1 MERKGII
8 AAGNMLVDH
17 VHQIVQWPERGWLAE
32 ITHSERSTGGAPLNV
47 LLTLAKMHVGLP
59 LQAVGLIGEDADGDY
74 ILAMLDQ
81 YHVNRQRVQRTTFA
95 PTSMSQVMTDPSGQ
109 RTFFHSPGANR
120 LLDLPAFDRLDGS
133 MKIFHLGYLLLL
145 DSLDM
150 PDDEF
155 GTRSARLLAQMR
167 DQGYETSLDLVSR
180 KGDPRYQPL
189 VLPALRHLDYL
200 VINELEAGEFSGLE
214 MRDGD
219 DALNIAHIADAATQ
233 LLAAGV
239 RQRVVIH
246 CPEGAWGEAPGEQGR
261 WIPSWLLEQKD
272 IVGSVGAGDAFCAG
286 FLYGC
291 HESLPLTE
299 SIYLAHACWPPTQ
312 LTARKRWPSCRR
324 LFARALNLTKIAIF
338 HYSSMNFISPNYTL
352 SIWHIRRGQHSART
366 LFRNEIE
373 RGQGKNVRSHHHR
386 YFHYQ
391 RYLCAFTR
399 QRKTDA
405 FSSAL

>member
-1 MERKGII
+1 
-8 AAGNMLVDH
+8 
-17 VHQIVQWPERGWLAE
+17 
-32 ITHSERSTGGAPLNV
+32 
-47 LLTLAKMHVGLP
+47 
-59 LQAVGLIGEDADGDY
+59 
-74 ILAMLDQ
+74 
-81 YHVNRQRVQRTTFA
+81 
-95 PTSMSQVMTDPSGQ
+95 MTDPSGQ

-214 MRDGD
+214 MRDAD

-261 WIPSWLLEQKD
+261 WIPSWLLEQKE

-299 SIYLAHACWPPTQ
+299 SIYLAHACARPACWPPTR
-312 LTARKRWPSCRR
+312 LTARKRWPSCSCLSKRILRPLSRYGKRR
-324 LFARALNLTKIAIF
+324 WQT
-338 HYSSMNFISPNYTL
+338 HSPAHG
-352 SIWHIRRGQHSART
+352 W
-366 LFRNEIE
+366 F
-373 RGQGKNVRSHHHR
+373 
-386 YFHYQ
+386 
-391 RYLCAFTR
+391 
-399 QRKTDA
+399 
-405 FSSAL
+405 

>member
-59 LQAVGLIGEDADGDY
+59 LQAVGLVGEDSDGDY
-74 ILAMLDQ
+74 VLAMLDQ

-120 LLDLPAFDRLDGS
+120 LLDLPAFDRLEGS

-214 MRDGD
+214 MRDANG
-219 DALNIAHIADAATQ
+219 ALNIAPIAEAASQ

-261 WIPSWLLEQKD
+261 WIPSWLLEQKRLSAASARATRFAR
-272 IVGSVGAGDAFCAG
+272 VFYTVVMNHCRSRRAFIWHTPVHG
-286 FLYGC
+286 Q
-291 HESLPLTE
+291 
-299 SIYLAHACWPPTQ
+299 ACWPPTRS
-312 LTARKRWPSCRR
+312 TARKRWPSCSCLSKRILR
-324 LFARALNLTKIAIF
+324 LLFHCGKHRWQTRSPAREWF
-338 HYSSMNFISPNYTL
+338 
-352 SIWHIRRGQHSART
+352 
-366 LFRNEIE
+366 
-373 RGQGKNVRSHHHR
+373 
-386 YFHYQ
+386 
-391 RYLCAFTR
+391 
-399 QRKTDA
+399 
-405 FSSAL
+405 

>member
-1 MERKGII
+1 MMERKGII

-17 VHQIVQWPERGWLAE
+17 VHQIIQWPERGWLAE

-47 LLTLAKMHVGLP
+47 LLTLAKMRTGLP
-59 LQAVGLIGEDADGDY
+59 LQAVGLIGQDSDGDY
-74 ILAMLDQ
+74 IMAMLEQ
-81 YHVNRQRVQRTTFA
+81 YHVNRQHVQRTTFA

-120 LLDLPAFDRLDGS
+120 LLDLPAFDQLDNT

-150 PDDEF
+150 PDDVY

-167 DQGYETSLDLVSR
+167 DTGFETSLDLVSR

-214 MRDGD
+214 IRLPNGEPH
-219 DALNIAHIADAATQ
+219 IAHIAAAARE
-233 LLAAGV
+233 LLDAGV

-246 CPEGAWGEAPGEQGR
+246 CPEGAWGETPEQGGV
-261 WIPSWLLEQKD
+261 WIPSQKLEQRE
-272 IVGSVGAGDAFCAG
+272 IIGSVGAGDAFCAG

-291 HESLPLTE
+291 QECWTLSE
-299 SIYLAHACWPPTQ
+299 SIKLAHAC
-312 LTARKRWPSCRR
+312 
-324 LFARALNLTKIAIF
+324 ARASL
-338 HYSSMNFISPNYTL
+338 
-352 SIWHIRRGQHSART
+352 
-366 LFRNEIE
+366 
-373 RGQGKNVRSHHHR
+373 
-386 YFHYQ
+386 
-391 RYLCAFTR
+391 LCANAIDGA
-399 QRKTDA
+399 KTLEELQTEMSD
-405 FSSAL
+405 

>member
-1 MERKGII
+1 MERRGVI

-32 ITHSERSTGGAPLNV
+32 IIHSERATGGAPLNV

-59 LQAVGLIGEDADGDY
+59 LQAVGLIGDDSDGDY

-109 RTFFHSPGANR
+109 RTFFHSPAANR
-120 LLDLPAFDRLDGS
+120 LLDLPAFDRLDPT

-145 DSLDM
+145 DSLDL

-155 GTRSARLLAQMR
+155 GTRSARLLSQMR
-167 DQGYETSLDLVSR
+167 DLGYETSLDLVSR

-189 VLPALRHLDYL
+189 VLPALRFVDYL

-214 MRDGD
+214 MRDSSD
-219 DALNIAHIADAATQ
+219 TPNILHIAEAASQ

-246 CPEGAWGEAPGEQGR
+246 CPEGAWGEAPGEQGQ
-261 WIPSWLLEQKD
+261 WVPSRQLEKD
-272 IVGSVGAGDAFCAG
+272 EIIGSVGAGDAFCAG

-291 HESLPLTE
+291 HEAWSLPD
-299 SIYLAHACWPPTQ
+299 SIALAHAC
-312 LTARKRWPSCRR
+312 
-324 LFARALNLTKIAIF
+324 ARASLLAANAIDGAK
-338 HYSSMNFISPNYTL
+338 TL
-352 SIWHIRRGQHSART
+352 VELEAS
-366 LFRNEIE
+366 L
-373 RGQGKNVRSHHHR
+373 
-386 YFHYQ
+386 
-391 RYLCAFTR
+391 
-399 QRKTDA
+399 
-405 FSSAL
+405 

>member
-32 ITHSERSTGGAPLNV
+32 IIHSERATGGAPLNV
-47 LLTLAKMHVGLP
+47 LLTLAKMHVSIP
-59 LQAVGLIGEDADGDY
+59 LQAVGLIGEDSDGDY
-74 ILAMLDQ
+74 IMAMLDQ

-109 RTFFHSPGANR
+109 RTFFHSPAANR
-120 LLDLPAFDRLDGS
+120 LLDLPAFDRLDSS

-150 PDDEF
+150 PDEEF

-167 DQGYETSLDLVSR
+167 EQGYETSLDLVSR

-189 VLPALRHLDYL
+189 VLPALRYVDYL

-214 MRDGD
+214 MRNGD
-219 DALNIAHIADAATQ
+219 DAPDIDHIALAASQ

-239 RQRVVIH
+239 KQRVVIH
-246 CPEGAWGEAPGEQGR
+246 CPEGAWGETPGEPGQ
-261 WIPSWLLEQKD
+261 WIASKQLEQD
-272 IVGSVGAGDAFCAG
+272 EIIGSVGAGDAFCAG

-291 HESLPLTE
+291 HEAWPLTD
-299 SIYLAHACWPPTQ
+299 SIQLAHAC
-312 LTARKRWPSCRR
+312 
-324 LFARALNLTKIAIF
+324 ARASLLAANAIDGAK
-338 HYSSMNFISPNYTL
+338 TL
-352 SIWHIRRGQHSART
+352 EELKT
-366 LFRNEIE
+366 LIDDN
-373 RGQGKNVRSHHHR
+373 
-386 YFHYQ
+386 
-391 RYLCAFTR
+391 A
-399 QRKTDA
+399 
-405 FSSAL
+405 

>member
-1 MERKGII
+1 MERRGVI

-32 ITHSERSTGGAPLNV
+32 IIHSERATGGAPLNV

-59 LQAVGLIGEDADGDY
+59 LQAVGLIGDDSDGDY

-109 RTFFHSPGANR
+109 RTFFHSPAANR
-120 LLDLPAFDRLDGS
+120 LLDLPAFDRLDPS

-145 DSLDM
+145 DSLDL

-155 GTRSARLLAQMR
+155 GTRSARLLSQMR
-167 DQGYETSLDLVSR
+167 DLGYETSLDLVSR

-189 VLPALRHLDYL
+189 VLPALRYVDYL

-214 MRDGD
+214 MRDSSNMP
-219 DALNIAHIADAATQ
+219 NILHIAEAASQ

-246 CPEGAWGEAPGEQGR
+246 CPEGAWGEAPGEQGQ
-261 WIPSWLLEQKD
+261 WVPSRQLEPD
-272 IVGSVGAGDAFCAG
+272 EIIGSVGAGDAFCAG

-291 HESLPLTE
+291 HEAWSLPD
-299 SIYLAHACWPPTQ
+299 SIALAHAC
-312 LTARKRWPSCRR
+312 
-324 LFARALNLTKIAIF
+324 ARASLLAANAIDGAK
-338 HYSSMNFISPNYTL
+338 TL
-352 SIWHIRRGQHSART
+352 VELEST
-366 LFRNEIE
+366 L
-373 RGQGKNVRSHHHR
+373 
-386 YFHYQ
+386 
-391 RYLCAFTR
+391 
-399 QRKTDA
+399 
-405 FSSAL
+405 

>member
-1 MERKGII
+1 M
-8 AAGNMLVDH
+8 
-17 VHQIVQWPERGWLAE
+17 
-32 ITHSERSTGGAPLNV
+32 
-47 LLTLAKMHVGLP
+47 
-59 LQAVGLIGEDADGDY
+59 GLIGEDGDGDY

-167 DQGYETSLDLVSR
+167 EQGYETSLDLVSR

-214 MRDGD
+214 MRDAD
-219 DALNIAHIADAATQ
+219 DALNIAHIADAAAQ

-246 CPEGAWGEAPGEQGR
+246 CPEGAWGETPGEAGQ
-261 WIPSWLLEQKD
+261 WVPSWKLEQNE
-272 IVGSVGAGDAFCAG
+272 IIGSVGAGDAFCAG

-291 HESLPLTE
+291 HESLTLTE
-299 SIYLAHACWPPTQ
+299 SIHLAHAC
-312 LTARKRWPSCRR
+312 
-324 LFARALNLTKIAIF
+324 ARASLLAANAIDGAKTLAELQL
-338 HYSSMNFISPNYTL
+338 FIKENT
-352 SIWHIRRGQHSART
+352 
-366 LFRNEIE
+366 
-373 RGQGKNVRSHHHR
+373 
-386 YFHYQ
+386 
-391 RYLCAFTR
+391 
-399 QRKTDA
+399 
-405 FSSAL
+405 

>member
-59 LQAVGLIGEDADGDY
+59 LQAVGLIGEDSDGDY

-109 RTFFHSPGANR
+109 RTFPLAGRQPPVGSSR
-120 LLDLPAFDRLDGS
+120 LRSFRRIAEDLPSRLPAAARQ
-133 MKIFHLGYLLLL
+133 
-145 DSLDM
+145 LDM
-150 PDDEF
+150 PDEEF

-214 MRDGD
+214 IRDGH
-219 DALNIAHIADAATQ
+219 DALNMAHIADAATQ

-246 CPEGAWGEAPGEQGR
+246 CPEGAWGEAPGEKGN
-261 WIPSWLLEQKD
+261 
-272 IVGSVGAGDAFCAG
+272 G
-286 FLYGC
+286 F
-291 HESLPLTE
+291 
-299 SIYLAHACWPPTQ
+299 
-312 LTARKRWPSCRR
+312 
-324 LFARALNLTKIAIF
+324 
-338 HYSSMNFISPNYTL
+338 
-352 SIWHIRRGQHSART
+352 RRGS
-366 LFRNEIE
+366 
-373 RGQGKNVRSHHHR
+373 
-386 YFHYQ
+386 
-391 RYLCAFTR
+391 
-399 QRKTDA
+399 
-405 FSSAL
+405 

>member
-1 MERKGII
+1 MMERKGII

-17 VHQIVQWPERGWLAE
+17 VHQIIQWPERGWLAE

-47 LLTLAKMHVGLP
+47 LLTLAKMRTGLP
-59 LQAVGLIGEDADGDY
+59 LQAVGLIGQDSDGDY
-74 ILAMLDQ
+74 IMAMLEQ
-81 YHVNRQRVQRTTFA
+81 YHVNRQHVQRTTFA

-120 LLDLPAFDRLDGS
+120 LLDLPAFDQLDNT

-150 PDDEF
+150 PDDVY

-167 DQGYETSLDLVSR
+167 DTGFETSLDLVSR

-214 MRDGD
+214 IRLPNGEPH
-219 DALNIAHIADAATQ
+219 ITHIAAAARE
-233 LLAAGV
+233 LLDAGV

-246 CPEGAWGEAPGEQGR
+246 YPEGAWGETPEQGGV
-261 WIPSWLLEQKD
+261 WIPSQKLEQRE
-272 IVGSVGAGDAFCAG
+272 IIGSVGAGDAFCAG

-291 HESLPLTE
+291 HERWTLTE
-299 SIYLAHACWPPTQ
+299 CIKLAHAC
-312 LTARKRWPSCRR
+312 
-324 LFARALNLTKIAIF
+324 ARASL
-338 HYSSMNFISPNYTL
+338 
-352 SIWHIRRGQHSART
+352 
-366 LFRNEIE
+366 
-373 RGQGKNVRSHHHR
+373 
-386 YFHYQ
+386 
-391 RYLCAFTR
+391 LCANAIDGA
-399 QRKTDA
+399 KTLEELQTEMSD
-405 FSSAL
+405 

>member
-1 MERKGII
+1 MERQGII

-47 LLTLAKMHVGLP
+47 LLTLAKMHTGLP
-59 LQAVGLIGEDADGDY
+59 LQAVGLLGEDSDGDY

-120 LLDLPAFDRLDGS
+120 LLDLPAFDRLDS
-133 MKIFHLGYLLLL
+133 TMKIFHLGYLLLL

-150 PDDEF
+150 ADEEF

-167 DQGYETSLDLVSR
+167 DLGYETSLDLVSR

-189 VLPALRHLDYL
+189 VLPTLCHLDYL
-200 VINELEAGEFSGLE
+200 VINELEAGEFSALE
-214 MRDGD
+214 MRDAD
-219 DALNIAHIADAATQ
+219 DAPHIDHIAQAAAK

-246 CPEGAWGEAPGEQGR
+246 CPEGAWGEAPGETGR
-261 WIPSWLLEQKD
+261 WIPSWRLEPHE
-272 IVGSVGAGDAFCAG
+272 IIGSVGAGDAFCAG

-291 HESLPLTE
+291 HEGWTLDD
-299 SIYLAHACWPPTQ
+299 SITLAHAC
-312 LTARKRWPSCRR
+312 
-324 LFARALNLTKIAIF
+324 ARASLLSANAIDGAK
-338 HYSSMNFISPNYTL
+338 TL
-352 SIWHIRRGQHSART
+352 PELQACIRARG
-366 LFRNEIE
+366 
-373 RGQGKNVRSHHHR
+373 
-386 YFHYQ
+386 
-391 RYLCAFTR
+391 
-399 QRKTDA
+399 
-405 FSSAL
+405 